1 MPESIQKFIHG
12 AELEKASAVMRA
24 ITHPLRMQILRTIHE
39 HGSLQVNRIYS
50 LLHIEQSIASQHL
63 RVLRD
68 AKLVTTTR
76 EGKYIIYSINYE
88 KIKAVSSSIETFL
101 ST

>member
-63 RVLRD
+63 RILRD
-68 AKLVTTTR
+68 AKLVTTSR
-76 EGKYIIYSINYE
+76 EGKYIIIALTT
-88 KIKAVSSSIETFL
+88 KR
-101 ST
+101 